1 MQIEKKKKRRDTCA
15 MWKHVDPKRDGSR
28 LCRGYT
34 AHGTARLLTRKI
46 GSLGVAFEGRCRLWR
61 WGRRWL
67 EPGVEMEFAGWSL
80 KSSHRRVGV
89 ANGSGGEF
97 CNRSTILRSLAV
109 LLHAGSFTTAAF
121 PCTWNVRSTASW
133 KVERDEGT
141 RTFHPGTRGMRRR
154 WLVGLTLKSQM
165 RRFCRWFSN
174 RRQLVDVAVAHAM
187 DLPLASL
194 RFSSIL

>member
-1 MQIEKKKKRRDTCA
+1 

-61 WGRRWL
+61 WERRWL
-67 EPGVEMEFAGWSL
+67 EPGVEMEFADWSL
-80 KSSHRRVGV
+80 KSNHRRVGV

-109 LLHAGSFTTAAF
+109 LLHAGSFATAAF

-133 KVERDEGT
+133 KVKCDEGT

-154 WLVGLTLKSQM
+154 WLEGLTLESQM

-174 RRQLVDVAVAHAM
+174 RRQLVDEAVAHAV
-187 DLPLASL
+187 DRSLASL